1 MKADLEDLERELW
14 LRKRERG
21 QILWETKDGKKIA
34 IKDMTDSHLLNAIN
48 HCIKTNE
55 YNEIAADYEAYIDER
70 FG

>member
-34 IKDMTDSHLLNAIN
+34 IKDMTDSHLRNAIN

-55 YNEIAADYEAYIDER
+55 YNEIAADYQAYIDER